1 MSERLG
7 FAGHRNHP
15 LILHPWCRLYGF
27 PHNIGTASD
36 ALQTLGRH
44 RRVHFCHP

>member
-15 LILHPWCRLYGF
+15 LILHPWCRLYGV
-27 PHNIGTASD
+27 P
-36 ALQTLGRH
+36 
-44 RRVHFCHP
+44 P